1 MLTSDFDYS
10 INNDLIAQT
19 PTEPRDHSRLL
30 ILDRSTGKLEHR
42 RFYEIGDFLE
52 SGDLLVLNN
61 SRVIPARLTGKRTET
76 SGAVEILLLH
86 RLSPGIWKALV
97 KPGRRLK
104 PGATIEIYGTECT
117 ILEDTG
123 QGTRIIRISDENV
136 IKNDG
141 EIPLPPYIKT
151 PLANQERYQTVY
163 SKTEGSSAAPTAGLH
178 FTSELLNDL
187 NKKGI
192 DTTEVTLHVG
202 LDSFRPVKSE
212 NPNNHVLHSEYFEIG
227 EDSAVK
233 INQAHTNNR
242 RVISVG
248 TTTVRVLEQAA
259 LHVTANSDKEDSHTN
274 TLLAP
279 VSAWANIFI
288 LPGHKFRLVNGLI
301 TNFHLPRSTLLML
314 VCAFAGRDTTITAY
328 NHAVNQGYRLY
339 SFGDA
344 MLIL

>member
-10 INNDLIAQT
+10 INKDLIAQT

-86 RLSPGIWKALV
+86 KLSPGIWKALV

-104 PGATIEIYGTECT
+104 PGATIEIYGAKCT

-123 QGTRIIRISDENV
+123 QGTRIIRISDETV
-136 IKNDG
+136 IKNNG
-141 EIPLPPYIKT
+141 EIPLPPYIT
-151 PLANQERYQTVY
+151 APIANQERYQTVY
-163 SKTEGSSAAPTAGLH
+163 SKTDGSSAAPTAGLH
-178 FTSELLNDL
+178 FTSELLKDL
-187 NKKGI
+187 DKKGI
-192 DTTEVTLHVG
+192 GITEVTLHVG

-212 NPNNHVLHSEYFEIG
+212 NPTNHVLHSEYFEIG
-227 EDSAVK
+227 EDSALK
-233 INQAHTNNR
+233 INQAQTNNR
-242 RVISVG
+242 RIISVG

-259 LHVTANSDKEDSHTN
+259 FHVAANADKEERHAN
-274 TLLAP
+274 TLLTP

-328 NHAVNQGYRLY
+328 NQAVNQGYRLY